1 MLVSFRLPGC
11 FSRTLTAELTEQDAP
26 HAAAADL
33 SRPDGPQDGSGPRV
47 PNQHAAE
54 HSHRTRPIRK
64 DRNHDGPSRRS
75 PVLRRKGELR
85 SPVAPLEF

>member
-1 MLVSFRLPGC
+1 MFVSFRVSGC
-11 FSRTLTAELTEQDAP
+11 FSPTLPAGLRGQDAP

-33 SRPDGPQDGSGPRV
+33 SWPDGPQDGSGPRV

-54 HSHRTRPIRK
+54 HSDRTRPIRE

-75 PVLRRKGELR
+75 PVLRR
-85 SPVAPLEF
+85 